1 MPEYDA
7 VHLDADRINAFCEG
21 HTFSSARLNR
31 LGYDVPGTSN
41 WSSSIEVMARSR
53 GKEICIAMRAAGAAG
68 KRHCPTCAVV
78 GRATGSSSQTC
89 WFPKHARHT
98 SEPPS
103 QPPPAAALLSDDG
116 KVALLTMQRVMDGE
130 FIISQPS
137 QTASADVLLR
147 PRDGAA
153 IRPSAAL
160 LTLRRDDGGLF
171 AFVSD
176 TREHHSA
183 AGGRP
188 PLPGRL
194 ELGMWSARRSPD
206 PLYEHAAFRARVL
219 SLLACDPRGLLS
231 KPICELLLDQDVFN
245 GVGNYLRAEI
255 LHRASIPPFESSRVV
270 LEELREAERAHGF
283 GGEGGGEPGG
293 SATMTLQPPDLL
305 SATRQVLRESVTVP
319 DSEWHKWLQ
328 CYDGAARKPKR
339 PRGAPEGVQP
349 ADGAGTG
356 AGADAGA
363 GEGTGAGTGEGT
375 GAGTGEGT
383 GAGALGSFA
392 RRDSMRRE
400 IFFRGPAGPL
410 GKAEYAARRK
420 RPSAPGQSAPGQS
433 APGQSAPGQS
443 APVDSPAPPVD
454 APVVALSSH
463 QPATTANNTASEPAL
478 AAAAEQT
485 GVHEPGAR
493 AATSMGACS
502 GRPWHLDELAVRA
515 AAADGAVWLAGRS
528 VRVLGVLTALDHAG
542 GSVTIAHRGASL
554 TVDMRLLESATPLHV
569 GDWLQ
574 AIGELLL
581 DDSPAPALEGG
592 APAGAP
598 AALCLRA
605 RVCRNV
611 NGLNVGL
618 YEKAIEATREFERE
632 LFAD

>member
-103 QPPPAAALLSDDG
+103 QPPPAAAVLSDDG

-153 IRPSAAL
+153 IRSSAAL
-160 LTLRRDDGGLF
+160 LTLRRDDGGLL

-283 GGEGGGEPGG
+283 GGEGGGEPGV
-293 SATMTLQPPDLL
+293 SATTTLQPPDLL

-328 CYDGAARKPKR
+328 CYDGAARNPKR
-339 PRGAPEGVQP
+339 PRAAPEGVQP
-349 ADGAGTG
+349 ADGA
-356 AGADAGA
+356 
-363 GEGTGAGTGEGT
+363 
-375 GAGTGEGT
+375 GT

-433 APGQSAPGQS
+433 AP
-443 APVDSPAPPVD
+443 VDSPAPPVD

-478 AAAAEQT
+478 AAAAEQP
-485 GVHEPGAR
+485 GAHEPGAR

>member
-153 IRPSAAL
+153 IRSSAAL
-160 LTLRRDDGGLF
+160 LTLRRDDGGLL

-433 APGQSAPGQS
+433 APGQSAP
-443 APVDSPAPPVD
+443 VDSPAPPVD

-502 GRPWHLDELAVRA
+502 GRPWHLDEIAVRA